1 MTDHNH
7 AELLEQLA
15 EEYEPE
21 LLTVETQDGGELTLE
36 ILSELSYGGKEYL
49 VGAEYTQEAA
59 ENTALYFFEI
69 REDALY
75 PVEDEELLD
84 TLLEIFTILN
94 EDEEDE

>member
-1 MTDHNH
+1 MTDHEH
-7 AELLEQLA
+7 DLLEALA

-21 LLTVETQDGGELTLE
+21 LLTLETQDGGELTLE
-36 ILSELSYGGKEYL
+36 VLSELSYGGAEYL
-49 VGAEYTQEAA
+49 VGAEYIQQPA

-84 TLLEIFTILN
+84 TLLEIFSILN
-94 EDEEDE
+94 EDEED

>member
-1 MTDHNH
+1 MTDHEH
-7 AELLEQLA
+7 DLLEALA

-21 LLTVETQDGGELTLE
+21 LLTLETQDGGELTLE
-36 ILSELSYGGKEYL
+36 VLSELSYGGVEYL
-49 VGAEYTQEAA
+49 VGAEYTQEIA

-84 TLLEIFTILN
+84 TLLEIFSILN
-94 EDEEDE
+94 EDEED

>member
-7 AELLEQLA
+7 DELLEQLA

-36 ILSELSYGGKEYL
+36 ILSELSYGGAEYL
-49 VGAEYTQEAA
+49 VAAEYIEEEQES
-59 ENTALYFFEI
+59 TALYFFEVK
-69 REDALY
+69 EEALY

-84 TLLEIFTILN
+84 TLLEIFSILN
-94 EDEEDE
+94 ENEED

>member
-1 MTDHNH
+1 MTDHEH
-7 AELLEQLA
+7 DLLEALA

-21 LLTVETQDGGELTLE
+21 LLTLETQDGGELTLE
-36 ILSELSYGGKEYL
+36 VLSELSYGGAEYL
-49 VGAEYTQEAA
+49 VGAEYTQETA

-84 TLLEIFTILN
+84 TLLEIFSILN
-94 EDEEDE
+94 EDEED

>member
-1 MTDHNH
+1 MTDHEH
-7 AELLEQLA
+7 DLLEALA

-21 LLTVETQDGGELTLE
+21 LVTQENQDG
-36 ILSELSYGGKEYL
+36 SELPLGAVSEVSYGGAEYL
-49 VGAEYTQEAA
+49 VGAEYTQQPA

-84 TLLEIFTILN
+84 TLLEIFSILN
-94 EDEEDE
+94 EDEED